1 MLQWSLEAL
10 PMLQPAML
18 DVPGRMEAGENIE
31 VQRDLVS
38 GTRTGGR
45 RP

>member
-1 MLQWSLEAL
+1 ML
-10 PMLQPAML
+10 PPAML

-38 GTRTGGR
+38 GTVHADR
-45 RP
+45 RPTPVD